1 MFLSEDGPHGVRH
14 LSRIGDLGLSEASRD
29 TGRNVLKHILVDLS
43 LCHVR
48 LIRAPVLVDEL
59 WRGDFL
65 PELQSQQMRRLLLL
79 ECGLELG
86 PVVQ

>member
-48 LIRAPVLVDEL
+48 LIRSPVLVDEL
-59 WRGDFL
+59 WCGDFL